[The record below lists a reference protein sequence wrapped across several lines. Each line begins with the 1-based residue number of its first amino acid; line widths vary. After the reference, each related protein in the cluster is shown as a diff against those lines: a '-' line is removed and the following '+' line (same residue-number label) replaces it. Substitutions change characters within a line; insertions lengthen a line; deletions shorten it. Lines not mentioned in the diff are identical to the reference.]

1 MHSRMMC
8 WVALDRGIRL
18 AENRGF
24 PAEVQ
29 KWRNVRNAVYEEIM
43 AKGYDADRQA
53 FVQSYETRELD
64 ASSLLMPLVF
74 FVSPTDPRMLKTI
87 DAIQRELT
95 SDHLVRR
102 YRTGR
107 VQDGVG
113 DIEGTFSLCTFW
125 LVEALT
131 RVGRLEEARLAF
143 EKMLGYA
150 NHLGLFGEEISET
163 GSPLGDFPQALTH
176 LALITAAVSLD
187 RALNEE
193 KSQSH
198 LLT

>member
-1 MHSRMMC
+1 MMC

-24 PAEVQ
+24 PAEVE
-29 KWRNVRNAVYEEIM
+29 KWRKARNAVYEEIM

-53 FVQSYETRELD
+53 FAQSYETRELD

-102 YRTGR
+102 YRTER

-113 DIEGTFSLCTFW
+113 
-125 LVEALT
+125 
-131 RVGRLEEARLAF
+131 GRRR
-143 EKMLGYA
+143 Y
-150 NHLGLFGEEISET
+150 
-163 GSPLGDFPQALTH
+163 
-176 LALITAAVSLD
+176 V
-187 RALNEE
+187 
-193 KSQSH
+193 
-198 LLT
+198 